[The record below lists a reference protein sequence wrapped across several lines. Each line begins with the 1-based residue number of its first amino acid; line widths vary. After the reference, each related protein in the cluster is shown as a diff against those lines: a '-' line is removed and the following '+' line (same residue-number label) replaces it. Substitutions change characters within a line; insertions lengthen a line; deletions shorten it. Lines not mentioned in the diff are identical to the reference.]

1 MPLTSSVYVPGKLK
15 SPDDLLVDVGTGFY
29 VKKNRASA
37 GEVMDTKTKFVKDKA
52 DEVQRLTELKA
63 RQLSEVNS
71 GKNRR
76 RRNTLSMQCA
86 LTCSCRSFG
95 PEGASV

>member
-1 MPLTSSVYVPGKLK
+1 MNAGSEILVPLTSSVYVPGKLK

-29 VKKNRASA
+29 VKKNRAAA
-37 GEVMDTKTKFVKDKA
+37 GDVMDTKTKFVKNKA

-71 GKNRR
+71 G
-76 RRNTLSMQCA
+76 A
-86 LTCSCRSFG
+86 
-95 PEGASV
+95 